1 MLDVATASMIAAAV
15 IWHLLASRAT
25 AKLGLIRPNFS
36 GKLIPASYGIA
47 AFGYVVAGVIVFA
60 QCGLVKWP
68 VARLYVWMM
77 GAMWALGALDDIFG
91 SREVGGFA
99 GHFRKLIFERKLTTG
114 AIKALGGGIVGIAA
128 GWAVSGGKPW
138 LWAGTAV
145 IIPLTANL
153 LNLFDLRPGR
163 ALAVFFVGLGVTY
176 VVVLGKMQAPWI
188 TGTIV
193 AVALAFGIA
202 DSRGKAMMGD
212 SWSNALGAALGLT
225 MALDAPIL
233 IGPAI
238 VVFVAIH
245 LYSEKHSISALI
257 ERNPVLRSIDR
268 RLGVR

>member
-1 MLDVATASMIAAAV
+1 MNWTINALCLVAAIALHFLV
-15 IWHLLASRAT
+15 IRFSARI
-25 AKLGLIRPNFS
+25 GLVRPNFN

-47 AFGYVVAGVIVFA
+47 AFGYVAAGVIAFA
-60 QCGLVKWP
+60 QLGLVKWP
-68 VARLYVWMM
+68 VARLYLWVM
-77 GAMWALGALDDIFG
+77 GAMWLLGVLDDIFG

-99 GHFRKLIFERKLTTG
+99 GHFKKLIFERKLTTG
-114 AIKALGGGIVGIAA
+114 AIKALGGGAVGIAA
-128 GWAVSGGKPW
+128 GWAVSAGNSW

-163 ALAVFFVGLGVTY
+163 ALAVFFAGLGVICITA
-176 VVVLGKMQAPWI
+176 LGRIQPWI
-188 TGTIV
+188 VGTICV
-193 AVALAFGIA
+193 VALAFGIA

-212 SWSNALGAALGLT
+212 SWSNSLGAAVGLT
-225 MALDAPIL
+225 MALNAPIL